1 MGYLIYEKYQLFNVL
16 DYMKK
21 VFMAGKGDLI
31 QDFLNIS
38 VNNIDSVINLKYF
51 KECLIFDEA
60 QQTISEFNPQFY
72 CMRSN

>member
-1 MGYLIYEKYQLFNVL
+1 MAMGYLVYEKYQLFNVL

-21 VFMAGKGDLI
+21 IFMAGKGDLI

-51 KECLIFDEA
+51 K
-60 QQTISEFNPQFY
+60 
-72 CMRSN
+72 